1 LYKNHKILAIVLARA
16 GSKGIK
22 NKNLRRI
29 NGISLVGR
37 AGIFAS
43 KIKYIDLSIVSTDSK
58 IIGKEADKYNLKFL
72 FKRPK
77 NLSGSK
83 ISEELVLKNALI
95 ETEKKIKK
103 KFDVVVSLA
112 PTSPLRKSHDVIQ
125 SIKKLIDNKYD
136 AVWTISETDKK
147 FHPYKSLKLKKDK
160 LKFFSK
166 EGIKVKY
173 RQQLTNTY
181 FRNGAAY
188 VLSRKSVIKKKILPE
203 NSSFVISKSN
213 QISIDTLKDL
223 KIAKEKLTR

>member
-1 LYKNHKILAIVLARA
+1 MYKNKKILAVVLARA

-22 NKNLRRI
+22 NKNLRKI

-43 KIKYIDLSIVSTDSK
+43 EIKYIDLAVVSTDSK
-58 IIGKEADKYNLKFL
+58 KIGKEAAKYKLKFI

-77 NLSGSK
+77 KLSGSK

-103 KFDVVVSLA
+103 RFDVVVSLA
-112 PTSPLRKSHDVIQ
+112 PTSPLRKSYDVVK
-125 SIKKLIDNKYD
+125 SIKKLIDKKYD

-147 FHPYKSLKLKKDK
+147 FHPYKSLELKKDK

-166 EGIKVKY
+166 EGIKIKY
-173 RQQLTNTY
+173 RQQLANTY

-188 VLSRKSVIKKKILPE
+188 VLSRKSIIKKKILPK
-203 NSSFVISKSN
+203 NSSYVICNSN

-223 KIAKEKLTR
+223 EIAKKKLTK